1 MSDGTFLMSVCAAFI
16 LIVFATP
23 VISFS
28 RLRRERDRLA
38 EFQGRKRLAAI
49 FFTEILLWVA
59 VSLVF
64 GFVLLTMM
72 WVAVFA
78 TGEAVVAQGIHDEPR
93 ASLLSALLF
102 AVPILG
108 LALVGLLIH
117 NLTMSELLKG
127 TSDPEHPLSLSR
139 RQK

>member
-1 MSDGTFLMSVCAAFI
+1 MSVCAAFI
-16 LIVFATP
+16 LVVFATP
-23 VISFS
+23 IISFF
-28 RLRRERDRLA
+28 RLRRESDRLA
-38 EFQGRKRLAAI
+38 EFRGCRRIAPI
-49 FFTEILLWVA
+49 FFTEVLLWVA

-78 TGEAVVAQGIHDEPR
+78 TGEAVVTQGIHDEPR

-117 NLTMSELLKG
+117 NLTLGKLLKG
-127 TSDPEHPLSLSR
+127 ASDAQHPLSLSR
-139 RQK
+139 RRK